1 MDLNWTLPVLLQHQ
15 YSWLMH
21 SLLSVY
27 SLCTLWWRWTCES
40 LCCLLVFWHC
50 QEPEEALRSHPAAAC
65 RSKPSTK
72 AAEGRRFFYLE
83 LFFFS
88 PKILSTFDCVPSDR
102 LCTHPYPVRF
112 KHHLN
117 ILRKIESAVHCLQR
131 ENVKK
136 TFFMS
141 QLIKCYSPS
150 SQ

>member
-83 LFFFS
+83 LCFFFS
-88 PKILSTFDCVPSDR
+88 QNSVDVW
-102 LCTHPYPVRF
+102 LCTRWQALYSPVSRTLQTSPQYPEE
-112 KHHLN
+112 N
-117 ILRKIESAVHCLQR
+117 RKCSALLAERKC
-131 ENVKK
+131 EK
-136 TFFMS
+136 TFF
-141 QLIKCYSPS
+141 YVTVN
-150 SQ
+150 